1 LTVEL
6 ARVRR
11 TSMRQFAAE
20 RLVLGVSQSRHAPA
34 ESENASAGKFLP
46 HIFIT
51 RFRRPVDL
59 ASRRT
64 KTTVRLGI
72 HVRCA
77 IITSNL
83 SLSI

>member
-1 LTVEL
+1 MLL
-6 ARVRR
+6 LNLK
-11 TSMRQFAAE
+11 MR
-20 RLVLGVSQSRHAPA
+20 
-34 ESENASAGKFLP
+34 SAGRLLP

-64 KTTVRLGI
+64 KTMARLGI
-72 HVRCA
+72 HVRWA